1 MRLSIAPAS
10 RGVGDFWLPGAV
22 AQAVPVKEEGHRVL
36 DFASVLPEGS
46 AREVSCALL
55 PSRLVVARRIYSPIH
70 VPFQEF
76 YLASP

>member
-1 MRLSIAPAS
+1 
-10 RGVGDFWLPGAV
+10 
-22 AQAVPVKEEGHRVL
+22 
-36 DFASVLPEGS
+36 
-46 AREVSCALL
+46 VSCALL